1 MPLLSPR
8 VTSRV
13 RRAAAQVGLE
23 KPLLRAYEWR
33 YPSARRDRIDNER
46 LRQLLAFTLAPDSN
60 CIDVGCHQGDVLREM
75 VRLAPEGRHIA
86 YEPVPASWERLAAEF
101 PGVDMRQAALSNV
114 EGESSFTHVVDEPSY
129 SGLREREYAGP
140 RQLQELTVRTERLDD
155 ALPDDYVP
163 RFIKVDVEGAEEL
176 VFEGAL
182 ETLRRHKPIVFF
194 EHGQG
199 ASDYYGT
206 RPRDVYRLLVTEA
219 GLRIFDTDGR
229 GPYSE
234 VDFEAV
240 FSAPIWNFVAH
251 A

>member
-1 MPLLSPR
+1 
-8 VTSRV
+8 V
-13 RRAAAQVGLE
+13 
-23 KPLLRAYEWR
+23 
-33 YPSARRDRIDNER
+33 DNER

-75 VRLAPEGRHIA
+75 VRLAPRGRHIA
-86 YEPVPASWERLAAEF
+86 YEPVPASFDALAAEF
-101 PGVDMRQAALSNV
+101 PDVDLRQAALSNAA
-114 EGESSFTHVVDEPSY
+114 GESSFTYVVDEPSY
-129 SGLREREYAGP
+129 SGLRRREYAGP
-140 RQLQELTVRTERLDD
+140 RELEELRVRTERLDD
-155 ALPDDYVP
+155 ALPDRYVP
-163 RFIKVDVEGAEEL
+163 SFMKVDVEGAEQL

-182 ETLRRHKPIVFF
+182 ETLRRHKPTVFF

-206 RPRDVYRLLVTEA
+206 RPADVYRLLVEEA
-219 GLRIFDTDGR
+219 GLRIFDTDGG

-234 VDFEAV
+234 DDFEAV